1 MRVLRL
7 ALLKVG
13 LTWSETLEIGQEE
26 ALVLID
32 DFIER
37 GKPRPPEQEG
47 IVRKVATRRLNKALA
62 KKPR

>member
-13 LTWSETLEIGQEE
+13 LTWAETLEIDQEE

-32 DFIER
+32 DFIAM
-37 GKPRPPEQEG
+37 GKPKPAEQEG
-47 IVRKVATRRLNKALA
+47 VVRKVATRRLNKALA